1 MSLKI
6 NYKNTSLKKI
16 SKNIV
21 LFVDEK
27 FSLVHLKKYISKLE
41 FSYVSDL
48 LKTSDLK
55 KNIIF
60 FELSS
65 KKKIVLVSIKKE
77 LTTSNLESN

>member
-55 KNIIF
+55 KI
-60 FELSS
+60 
-65 KKKIVLVSIKKE
+65 
-77 LTTSNLESN
+77 